1 MISSIIVIIAKHKH
15 HRYHYQH
22 FYLVQETYFAVYNL
36 SFMSPSPKKGKCWR
50 SWYRQVAHCWAE
62 EKNIKGK
69 FCNVCR
75 WEWLS
80 IVFNIILGSSSFPS
94 QPSHIIIISLIIG
107 IVQIEKYSLPP
118 SSAIITTIVIIV
130 VSSSNNS
137 IIIVNNFHQIST
149 FSGKSSKKYPAFV
162 VKVRHEVAVA
172 MEEQIYPR
180 HLSILVQK
188 AKSHQ
193 IQSRVD
199 VSMKSIAWDRG
210 AFQTQWP
217 KIQKLVW

>member
-1 MISSIIVIIAKHKH
+1 MKDLDIGRWLTVGRRRRTSRASFATCAGAID
-15 HRYHYQH
+15 YQS
-22 FYLVQETYFAVYNL
+22 FSTL
-36 SFMSPSPKKGKCWR
+36 SWQFG
-50 SWYRQVAHCWAE
+50 A
-62 EKNIKGK
+62 
-69 FCNVCR
+69 
-75 WEWLS
+75 
-80 IVFNIILGSSSFPS
+80 FNHNRL
-94 QPSHIIIISLIIG
+94 IISLGIR
-107 IVQIEKYSLPP
+107 IVQIEHYSLPP

-137 IIIVNNFHQIST
+137 IIIVNNLHKIST
-149 FSGKSSKKYPAFV
+149 PSGKSSKKFPAFV

-199 VSMKSIAWDRG
+199 VSMKSIA
-210 AFQTQWP
+210 
-217 KIQKLVW
+217 

>member
-1 MISSIIVIIAKHKH
+1 MLSSIIVIIAKHKH
-15 HRYHYQH
+15 HCCHYQH
-22 FYLVQETYFAVYNL
+22 FYLVHETYFAAVIFRLCRRALKRENVKNL
-36 SFMSPSPKKGKCWR
+36 DIGRWLTVGRRRRTSRASFATSAGAMD
-50 SWYRQVAHCWAE
+50 YHIA
-62 EKNIKGK
+62 
-69 FCNVCR
+69 
-75 WEWLS
+75 
-80 IVFNIILGSSSFPS
+80 FNIILGIWSFQS

-149 FSGKSSKKYPAFV
+149 FSGKSSKKFPAFV

-180 HLSILVQK
+180 HFSILEQ
-188 AKSHQ
+188 SH
-193 IQSRVD
+193 IRL
-199 VSMKSIAWDRG
+199 G
-210 AFQTQWP
+210 
-217 KIQKLVW
+217 